1 MLDLLHGSIPI
12 RPVKN
17 LLGLQANFLKD
28 DEFFRIFKD
37 LAKIFEDFTK
47 IFMKIVAKI
56 FKIHAKTF
64 EQGSSIFAE
73 NREELGQN
81 FWNIEK
87 EKKRESRRQ
96 ADEAQRE
103 KEKRRA
109 RARDKKNK
117 GDIIFLLEVQHE
129 NFVATVGKWEMLA
142 ATEVNISGSK
152 KKSEQEHMRH
162 FLHETCN

>member
-1 MLDLLHGSIPI
+1 MTLEVFHTQLLLCWSFYTGPFQI
-12 RPVKN
+12 RPFKN

-56 FKIHAKTF
+56 FKIHAKTS

-109 RARDKKNK
+109 RARDKKQR
-117 GDIIFLLEVQHE
+117 GHYFLLEVQHG
-129 NFVATVGKWEMLA
+129 NFVATVGK
-142 ATEVNISGSK
+142 
-152 KKSEQEHMRH
+152 
-162 FLHETCN
+162 